1 MYHQD
6 CEYDSLAV
14 TSKMG
19 SEEARNHGLYC
30 GNKLPPVSGMVTTL
44 VKTMVM
50 MMVKMI
56 VKMMVTMM
64 VTLNGHSDGHQF
76 GI

>member
-1 MYHQD
+1 MAIRAPDGAKKEMKIKKQD

-30 GNKLPPVSGMVTTL
+30 GNKLPPVS
-44 VKTMVM
+44 
-50 MMVKMI
+50 
-56 VKMMVTMM
+56 
-64 VTLNGHSDGHQF
+64 
-76 GI
+76 